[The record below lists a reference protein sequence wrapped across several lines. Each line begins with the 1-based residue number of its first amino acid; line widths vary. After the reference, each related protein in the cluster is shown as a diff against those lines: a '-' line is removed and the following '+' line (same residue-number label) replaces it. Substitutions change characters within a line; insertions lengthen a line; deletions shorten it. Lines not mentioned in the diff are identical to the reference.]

1 MSHYS
6 VLVIGEDVEK
16 QLQPYHEYECTGI
29 EDEYVVEVNK
39 NDEVKEFLEKEIY
52 FGQTLNGD
60 VDYHYNL
67 ERCEELGMS
76 NIKKGTKLEYFT
88 EKGLTR
94 DEIDQEIIDYHGF
107 YKVGNDWFRKTN
119 PNAEWD
125 WWVVGGRW
133 SGFFKL
139 KDGSKGELGK
149 KSLFDT
155 TDHQPNTADITK
167 KGDIN
172 FDLMRDNSEKRAIK
186 EYDLVFEGIKDT
198 PKCESW
204 ESVRERMGNIDEA
217 RTFYNSQPRIEAFNK
232 VTKENSDVF
241 GWFEDYQD
249 FNCTRDEY
257 IKRERNRAITT
268 YAIVKDGE
276 WISKGKMGWWGMSSD
291 SMSQDEWNEKYNEL
305 IDSLPDDTLL
315 TIVDCHI

>member
-1 MSHYS
+1 MSHFT
-6 VLVIGEDVEK
+6 VLVIGEEVEE

-29 EDEYVVEVNK
+29 EDEYVVDVNK
-39 NDEVKEFLEKEIY
+39 NDEVNEFLNSELFVGTSKDKNELDY
-52 FGQTLNGD
+52 FS
-60 VDYHYNL
+60 
-67 ERCEELGMS
+67 CEESTEKNL
-76 NIKKGTKLEYFT
+76 NDIKKITRLEYFKLKNLD
-88 EKGLTR
+88 EH
-94 DEIDQEIIDYHGF
+94 EIDQEIIDYHGF

-125 WWVVGGRW
+125 WWVIGGRW

-139 KDGSKGELGK
+139 KDAANGELGR

-155 TDHQPNTADITK
+155 TDHEPNTADIAK
-167 KGDIN
+167 KGDID
-172 FDLMRDNSEKRAIK
+172 FDFLRDKAEKRAIIK
-186 EYDLVFEGIKDT
+186 YDLVFEGIKDT
-198 PKCESW
+198 VECESW
-204 ESVRERMGNIDEA
+204 ESVCERIKNRDEA
-217 RTFYNSQPRIEAFNK
+217 RTFYNTQPRIEAFNK

-257 IKRERNRAITT
+257 IKRERNRSITT